1 MPVFALTQ
9 LWKPIALLGLVAA
22 LMVYRAAII
31 HQRDAA
37 RRQVNADQA
46 EIMRLQAS
54 NAALTGAVAQQNAAV
69 EGLRARMQ
77 ASALAAGKREAA
89 YANQGGEIMRQE
101 TARARAMIKAPVEAG
116 CAGAIEWGNAQG
128 PELGRW

>member
-9 LWKPIALLGLVAA
+9 LWKPIAILGLVAG
-22 LMVYRAAII
+22 LMVYRAVII

-37 RRQVNADQA
+37 RRQVQADQT
-46 EIMRLQAS
+46 EIMGLRAS
-54 NAALTGAVAQQNAAV
+54 NAALTAAIGQQNAAV

-77 ASALAAGKREAA
+77 AVSAAAGQREAA
-89 YANQGGEIMRQE
+89 YANQGGEIMRNE
-101 TARARAMIKAPVEAG
+101 TARARAMSQAPVPAG